1 MNKTFTLDQLPEIVI
16 DVIAQINEST
26 NNQIATIV
34 TLQGDLGA
42 GKTTFTQELARQLG
56 VVEPVQSPTFVILKS
71 YQIHNTELVQNRFTN
86 LIHIDSYRLTSGAD
100 LVKLDWENYI
110 NNPHNLILIEWPEMV
125 ADVVNSPD
133 VLIKLEHSDKGTR
146 NISL

>member
-1 MNKTFTLDQLPEIVI
+1 MNKTFTLDQLPEIVT
-16 DVIAQINEST
+16 DVIVQMNESS
-26 NNQIATIV
+26 NKQHATIV

-133 VLIKLEHSDKGTR
+133 VLIKLEHSDQGTR
-146 NISL
+146 NITL

>member
-1 MNKTFTLDQLPEIVI
+1 MNKTFTLKQLPEIVT
-16 DVIAQINEST
+16 DVIEKINESSK
-26 NNQIATIV
+26 NQIATIV

-133 VLIKLEHSDKGTR
+133 VLIKLEHSDQGTR
-146 NISL
+146 NITL

>member
-133 VLIKLEHSDKGTR
+133 VLIKLEHSDQGTR
-146 NISL
+146 NITL